1 MYYPHWSVGNSHQE
15 DEPAPLVVDS
25 SGTTPASV
33 DADGTST
40 LPVNTAGTSA
50 ASQGAHLSVNTC
62 VLCLLWSR
70 GCCRYLDRT
79 LPFKHGQT
87 FTSAVPDGAISSY
100 DTALLWIL

>member
-25 SGTTPASV
+25 SGATPGSV

-62 VLCLLWSR
+62 DTCVFCAYIFFSHDDKNCMNGLLCEETKVCIELY
-70 GCCRYLDRT
+70 G
-79 LPFKHGQT
+79 
-87 FTSAVPDGAISSY
+87 
-100 DTALLWIL
+100 